1 MLDNNNIFSKKS
13 HYSHLTSSQRG
24 IIQAYLNEGKSLRF
38 IANKIGKSP
47 STISREVKRNSV
59 SQMDSLHGFKNL
71 YFAVSAN
78 ILYKNRR
85 KKCVYLKEY
94 DPQFF
99 LELKNEIKK
108 KKKREHSIDTFC
120 NFYKRNNP
128 DKIVPSTKTVYEM
141 IHNGKF
147 EGIKPYM
154 LPRLVKLK
162 PRKKNNGH
170 INAKKNKK
178 ILGTSIE
185 QRPENINS
193 REEKGHF
200 EIDAVKGKNGK
211 NEACIITLVDRKSR
225 YTYILFLPK
234 LNAENVNKALL
245 KLFKKVGKKN
255 FKSITSDNGSEFS
268 KLVELENKNLKVYF
282 AHPYSSYERGTN
294 ENTNGLIRE
303 FLPKGESMN
312 GKEKEIPEIQKIL
325 NRRYRKILD
334 YRSPEEYHFDD
345 SIA

>member
-1 MLDNNNIFSKKS
+1 M
-13 HYSHLTSSQRG
+13 
-24 IIQAYLNEGKSLRF
+24 E
-38 IANKIGKSP
+38 
-47 STISREVKRNSV
+47 
-59 SQMDSLHGFKNL
+59 SLHGFKNL
-71 YFAVSAN
+71 YFADSAN
-78 ILYKNRR
+78 ILYKSRR

-99 LELKNEIKK
+99 LELKNEILKK
-108 KKKREHSIDTFC
+108 EKREHSIDTFC

-141 IHNGKF
+141 IHNGKI

-162 PRKKNNGH
+162 PRSKNNGH
-170 INAKKNKK
+170 TNAK
-178 ILGTSIE
+178 
-185 QRPENINS
+185 
-193 REEKGHF
+193 
-200 EIDAVKGKNGK
+200 
-211 NEACIITLVDRKSR
+211 
-225 YTYILFLPK
+225 
-234 LNAENVNKALL
+234 
-245 KLFKKVGKKN
+245 
-255 FKSITSDNGSEFS
+255 TSDNGSEFS
-268 KLVELENKNLKVYF
+268 KLVELENKNLKEYF

>member
-1 MLDNNNIFSKKS
+1 MLDNNNIFSNKS

-38 IANKIGKSP
+38 IASKIGKSP

-71 YFAVSAN
+71 YFADSAN

-85 KKCVYLKEY
+85 KKCVYFKEY

-99 LELKNEIKK
+99 LELKNEILKK
-108 KKKREHSIDTFC
+108 EKREHSIDTFC

-141 IHNGKF
+141 IHNGKI

-170 INAKKNKK
+170 INTKKNKK
-178 ILGTSIE
+178 VLGTSIE